1 MTVSPDERPA
11 RPIVRW
17 LLLLWVATLIAGY
30 VALRSPDALA
40 ANNPVSP
47 ERAAWTA
54 ANVGTLAGFA
64 QQFARPDDFNFTVRV
79 VFLVQLFAAA
89 LLTLVG
95 GGIVLGRAVDS
106 HHSDRKIAVVGLG
119 LIVLSMGLGLLFAE
133 PQQDT
138 VSALSRGLGALTGSG
153 LVFGPM
159 PGAADGLLQAL
170 WLPLSVA
177 GLLGVVVLLDLW
189 QTVSN
194 HSAITPHAGSV
205 LGVTAARYLAVFLPA
220 VLLLVS
226 TSAGPIGVSELLRA
240 STLSVSAGGYG
251 LPVERLGDFPRGLDA
266 VLLVLM
272 LVGPGTL
279 STAGGLGLAW
289 LVTAPARFR
298 RAVEIG
304 LVAQTAIMLLAYV
317 SLAQSE
323 PQLSPD
329 RLAMLVVSGGMSV
342 GLSHDPVSIT
352 GDGLYTLAGLLI
364 AGRVLPLLVF
374 GIALRQASQHELP

>member
-1 MTVSPDERPA
+1 LTASPDERPA

-64 QQFARPDDFNFTVRV
+64 QQFARPDDFRFTVRV
-79 VFLVQLFAAA
+79 VFLAQLFAAA

-119 LIVLSMGLGLLFAE
+119 LILLSMGLGLLFAG
-133 PQQDT
+133 PQQDA
-138 VSALSRGLGALTGSG
+138 VSAMSRGLGALTGSG
-153 LVFGPM
+153 LVFGQAP
-159 PGAADGLLQAL
+159 AAGNGLLQAL

-194 HSAITPHAGSV
+194 HSPLTPHAGPV

-220 VLLLVS
+220 VALLAT
-226 TSAGPIGVSELLRA
+226 TSAGPVGVNELLRA
-240 STLSVSAGGYG
+240 STLGVSASGYG
-251 LPVERLGDFPRGLDA
+251 LPVERPGDFPRGLDA

-298 RAVEIG
+298 RALEIG
-304 LVAQTAIMLLAYV
+304 LVTQTAIILLAYLL
-317 SLAQSE
+317 LAQSE

-374 GIALRQASQHELP
+374 GVALRQASQYELP